1 MKKIK
6 KITLMILVC
15 SMLMGTISI
24 SAAGEAFS
32 FTFYNKV
39 HKEQTES
46 YPKEDNEQN
55 AYVTIQDTVGDEFIE
70 GDVFGCRVRKASNDS
85 AVTDYTLMTQYGRY
99 VLPYTSIGYAGTEY
113 FLRGQ
118 IDSTGVY
125 SFMIIGG
132 VWLP

>member
-1 MKKIK
+1 MKTLK
-6 KITLMILVC
+6 KTILFLLIC
-15 SMLMGTISI
+15 SMLTETINI
-24 SAAGEAFS
+24 SAAGESFS
-32 FTFYNKV
+32 FTFYNKI
-39 HKEQTES
+39 HKQQTES

-55 AYVTIQDTVGDEFIE
+55 AYVTIQDTVGDDFTE
-70 GDVFGCRVRKASNDS
+70 GDVFGCRVRKASNES

-99 VLPYTSIGYAGTEY
+99 VLPYTSTGYTGTEY

-118 IDSTGVY
+118 IDSSGEY